1 MVIPVLAW
9 AGTYLL
15 HSALLLLAAE
25 ALDRWMPAGR
35 DHVRETAWRGA
46 VLLPLL
52 SVSLPRIAMLRGPAQ
67 NSVGLAAGGA
77 TPSLV
82 LSSAMSWTTPV
93 MFVWALVSL
102 ILVTRLVAGYLHLR
116 RAAGH
121 LRMPTADETDRI
133 RAAAPDAWPKVRLAE
148 GVLSPTT
155 FHAQIWIH
163 PAMVAALTPGEL
175 KAVLA
180 HETAHLARR
189 DPAWR
194 WIVALV
200 SRILVFQPLLWRA
213 EARLRELSECLCDAR
228 AVREGASGLDLAS
241 ALGKVARWL
250 NEPPVSH
257 VAALVGDESLTLRRV
272 RRLLGGNGE
281 PDPAPPPALRAVL
294 LAGVTLT
301 MCAAA
306 PGVRGLDHYTV
317 FGRDPAGSFT
327 VTIEGSRVVAASLGG
342 KTLAAADIEQRGGS
356 VRLRSGDSPP
366 LDLRLA
372 PEQRGLR
379 WAPRPPPFS
388 R

>member
-25 ALDRWMPAGR
+25 ALDRWMLPRR
-35 DHVRETAWRGA
+35 DHLREMAWRGA
-46 VLLPLL
+46 VLVPLL
-52 SVSLPRIAMLRGPAQ
+52 SASLPRIALPGGPVQ
-67 NSVGLAAGGA
+67 NPVGLAAGGA
-77 TPSLV
+77 PPSLG
-82 LSSAMSWTTPV
+82 LSSAMSWTTPA
-93 MFVWALVSL
+93 MLVWALVSL
-102 ILVTRLVAGYLHLR
+102 VLVTRLVAGYLHLR
-116 RAAGH
+116 REAGH
-121 LRMPTADETDRI
+121 LRIPTADELERI

-148 GVLSPTT
+148 GILSPTT
-155 FHAQIWIH
+155 LHAQIWIH

-180 HETAHLARR
+180 HEAAHLARR

-200 SRILVFQPLLWRA
+200 SRILVFQPLLRRA

-228 AVREGASGLDLAS
+228 AVRAGASGLDLAS

-250 NEPPVSH
+250 NEPRVPL

-272 RRLLGGNGE
+272 RRLLGGNGD
-281 PDPAPPPALRAVL
+281 PDPAPPLALRAAL
-294 LAGVTLT
+294 LVGVTLA
-301 MCAAA
+301 MCAAV
-306 PGVRGLDHYTV
+306 PGVRGLDYYSV

-327 VTIEGSRVVAASLGG
+327 VTIEGGRVVAASIAG
-342 KTLAAADIEQRGGS
+342 KSLAPEDIEQRGRS

-379 WAPRPPPFS
+379 WAPRPPPLS